1 MLSFLF
7 VAAVRGSVFFRG
19 RFLMTSHVMQNTP
32 NAQSLRII
40 LFVVWATSDPAG
52 NLREVE

>member
-1 MLSFLF
+1 
-7 VAAVRGSVFFRG
+7 
-19 RFLMTSHVMQNTP
+19 MQNTP

-52 NLREVE
+52 NLREVEWKGSAVAWPHWYEHMNKSWLQHTIL